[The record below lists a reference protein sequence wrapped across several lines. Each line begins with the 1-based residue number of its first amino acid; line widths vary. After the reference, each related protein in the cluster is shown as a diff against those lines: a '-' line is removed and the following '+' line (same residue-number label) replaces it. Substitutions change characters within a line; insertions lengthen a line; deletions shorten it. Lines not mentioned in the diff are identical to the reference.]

1 MRVMSFLNRLL
12 LATFVGVVLAAGVH
26 IAAILTA
33 PRYAEQDAF
42 GRIQPTLAAEHAQ
55 IISAPG
61 GANTWLPMPDPAAA
75 VAACAFNLSDGP
87 ARIAAKTGA
96 LFLSFSFHTKTGGVF
111 FAVTDRAAVRG
122 ELEIVVMTARQLDEA
137 RAGEDVNEPSRDV
150 RIVAPESR
158 GFMIVRVV
166 APTSSLHA
174 QAQQAAEAVSCT
186 VDEQV

>member
-1 MRVMSFLNRLL
+1 MSFLTRFL
-12 LATFVGVVLAAGVH
+12 LATFVGIVLAVGVH
-26 IAAILTA
+26 IAVILAA

-42 GRIQPTLAAEHAQ
+42 GRIQPTLAAERAQ

-61 GANTWLPMPDPAAA
+61 GQNTWLPMPDPAAA
-75 VAACAFNLSDGP
+75 VAACAFNLNDGP

-122 ELEIVVMTARQLDEA
+122 DLEIVVMTARQLDEA
-137 RAGEDVNEPSRDV
+137 RAGEDENDPSRDV

-158 GFMIVRVV
+158 GFMIARVV
-166 APTSSLHA
+166 APTPSLNA
-174 QAQQAAEAVSCT
+174 QAQQAAESVSCT
-186 VDEQV
+186 VDEPI